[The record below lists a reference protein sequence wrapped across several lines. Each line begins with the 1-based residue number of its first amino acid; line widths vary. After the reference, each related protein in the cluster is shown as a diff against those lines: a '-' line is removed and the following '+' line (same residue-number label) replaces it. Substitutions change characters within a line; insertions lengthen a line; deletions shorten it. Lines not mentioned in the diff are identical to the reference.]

1 VTFLTCQALASPA
14 TGATGV
20 SSSFGTFGELAQG
33 ALPGRNGDFLITL
46 PVAHWSAATF
56 RYQAGSD
63 EVRVS
68 PAHKSKARHLAQSM
82 LRRSAIGGGGLLDL
96 TSTLPE
102 GKGMASSSA
111 DLVATARA
119 VANALGLRLRPSGIE
134 NLIRPIEPTDG
145 VMYPGI
151 VSFDHRRVRLRGR
164 LGSLP
169 SLTILGL
176 DEGGSVDTVAFN
188 QLEKP
193 FSVSDRRYY
202 EHVLDSMALAIAG
215 RDLRTVGRLATASA
229 ELNQQLCPKRTLT
242 PMREICDDVGAL
254 GVVAAHSGTML
265 GLLLDPDEPSYRSR
279 LADALRACAGLSG
292 SVALY
297 RSLSFE

>member
-1 VTFLTCQALASPA
+1 VTFVTCRAPASLT

-20 SSSFGTFGELAQG
+20 STSFGTFGELAQG

-63 EVRVS
+63 EVRVL
-68 PAHKSKARHLAQSM
+68 PAHKSKARCLAQSV
-82 LRRSAIGGGGLLDL
+82 LRHSAVTGGGLLEL

-119 VANALGLRLRPSGIE
+119 VANAIGLSLRPAGIE
-134 NLIRPIEPTDG
+134 KLIRPIEPTDG

-151 VSFDHRRVRLRGR
+151 VSFDHRRVRLRSR

-176 DEGGSVDTVAFN
+176 DEGGSVDTVTFN
-188 QLEKP
+188 ELKRP
-193 FSVSDRRYY
+193 FSRSDRRRY
-202 EHVLDSMALAIAG
+202 EHVLDSMALAIAA
-215 RDLRTVGRLATASA
+215 RDLSAVGRLATTSA
-229 ELNQQLCPKRTLT
+229 ELNQQLCPKRTLSS
-242 PMREICDDVGAL
+242 MREICDDVGGL

-265 GLLLDPDEPSYRSR
+265 GLLLDPAEPSYRSR
-279 LADALRACAGLSG
+279 LADALPACGGLSG

-297 RSLSFE
+297 RTLSFE